1 MEELIRK
8 IWHKNAEIINLS
20 KDNMDVSFLVD
31 NKDERQWAYITREF
45 DYETLSQAIDEHRKC
60 NVLIH
65 RFRLTNDD
73 KHASGK
79 LFDFQDRIAW
89 ASFSN

>member
-31 NKDERQWAYITREF
+31 NKDERRWAYITREF
-45 DYETLSQAIDEHRKC
+45 DYETLSKAIDEHRRC
-60 NVLIH
+60 NLLIH
-65 RFRLTNDD
+65 RFRITNDD
-73 KHASGK
+73 KEKVSTHY
-79 LFDFQDRIAW
+79 DFQDRIMF
-89 ASFSN
+89 ASFSD

>member
-1 MEELIRK
+1 MEDLIRK

-31 NKDERQWAYITREF
+31 NKDERQWAYITKEL
-45 DYETLSQAIDEHRKC
+45 DYETLSQAIDQHRRC
-60 NVLIH
+60 NILIH

-73 KHASGK
+73 KDKKGK
-79 LFDFQDRIAW
+79 HYELQDRIAW
-89 ASFSN
+89 ASFSD